1 MMGTE
6 DARKHVGFYDKK
18 YILDIYASSCFF
30 NEPYHDA
37 RSLEHGKCNFCI
49 VKLNLCSSPP

>member
-49 VKLNLCSSPP
+49 VKL